1 MPKSSEVSLELIQDL
16 TTIATLMAKHKIV
29 FSVNVIGDTQGLSYE
44 SRVEDEGGWDRVVI
58 HCSDENSIS
67 SASILN
73 GIKQLPSSTTKA

>member
-1 MPKSSEVSLELIQDL
+1 MSLELIQDL

-29 FSVNVIGDTQGLSYE
+29 FSVKVIGDTQGLSYE
-44 SRVEDEGGWDRVVI
+44 SCVEDEGGWDRVVI